1 MTSPEP
7 PTRPD
12 PAPGVFETIRAE
24 RGGALYLAD
33 HLARLRASVRAL
45 YAVEL
50 GDELDASVAAV
61 LGTAPDAAARRL
73 RVVARPRAQEIVLH
87 ASLTP
92 LGAAAQ
98 RSAVPLRAWTVP
110 GGLGPHKWVDRRGI
124 DDAAA
129 QLGATPL
136 IIEADGEVLE
146 AAWANVWALEAT
158 RLLTPPADGRI
169 LPGVTRAR
177 VLGIAGDVGLRAAEE
192 RLSLERL
199 ARADAI
205 LLTSSLRLAVAGR
218 LAGEPGA
225 RAAEVTAAMAAALRE
240 RAV

>member
-12 PAPGVFETIRAE
+12 PASGVFETIRAE

-33 HLARLRASVRAL
+33 HLARLRASVRTL
-45 YAVEL
+45 YAAEL
-50 GDELDASVAAV
+50 GDELDASVADA

-73 RVVARPRAQEIVLH
+73 RVVASPSPQDVVLH
-87 ASLTP
+87 ASLAP
-92 LGAAAQ
+92 LGEAAQ
-98 RSAVPLRAWTVP
+98 RSTVPLRAWTVP
-110 GGLGPHKWVDRRGI
+110 GGLGPHKWADRRGI

-129 QLGATPL
+129 RLSATPL
-136 IIEADGEVLE
+136 IVEADGEVLE
-146 AAWANVWALEAT
+146 AAWANVWALEAS

-177 VLGIAGDVGLRAAEE
+177 LLGIAGDLGLRAAEE

-205 LLTSSLRLAVAGR
+205 LLTSSLRLAVPGR

-225 RAAEVTAAMAAALRE
+225 RAAEVAGAIAEALRA